1 MNTNEGVSYPYR
13 PLNEPIINTVHKV
26 NTAGRKSNYVEGTV
40 NREKSV
46 FLVDTG
52 AEVSLISSSTPD
64 LVVKDSQVSPVSI
77 TCQLI
82 TVRGETEVALEL
94 GGVLTQ
100 WKFLVV
106 DNLRESVLGADF
118 IESHHTSSWGIWDGA
133 LWLDDWKTPLVDYRK
148 CGHVVIENYSHVV
161 ARCTVELPAR
171 HQALIPMK
179 TKDGDSRTGLFE
191 STRTPGGVLLS
202 KTVVDGDKAGGFW
215 VKAVN
220 LSDENVMLFKNQK
233 VGILTD
239 IVDCSVPLNTSSGT
253 DCPTVSYVSDDLH
266 KKTLKTSVLTCW
278 AVT

>member
-1 MNTNEGVSYPYR
+1 
-13 PLNEPIINTVHKV
+13 
-26 NTAGRKSNYVEGTV
+26 
-40 NREKSV
+40 
-46 FLVDTG
+46 
-52 AEVSLISSSTPD
+52 
-64 LVVKDSQVSPVSI
+64 
-77 TCQLI
+77 
-82 TVRGETEVALEL
+82 
-94 GGVLTQ
+94 
-100 WKFLVV
+100 
-106 DNLRESVLGADF
+106 
-118 IESHHTSSWGIWDGA
+118 
-133 LWLDDWKTPLVDYRK
+133 
-148 CGHVVIENYSHVV
+148 
-161 ARCTVELPAR
+161 
-171 HQALIPMK
+171 MK

-202 KTVVDGDKAGGFW
+202 KTVVDGEKDGGFW